1 MCIGCSACASIC
13 SNSAISIENLSPGSV
28 SLDSIRYEIK
38 TDRCVGC
45 LECIL
50 HFDSGCY
57 MKKVLRRQTEK

>member
-13 SNSAISIENLSPGSV
+13 KNSAIIVENKKPGSV
-28 SLDSIRYEIK
+28 SIESIHYEIK
-38 TDRCVGC
+38 PEKCIGC

-57 MKKVLRRQTEK
+57 MKKVLRKQTGK